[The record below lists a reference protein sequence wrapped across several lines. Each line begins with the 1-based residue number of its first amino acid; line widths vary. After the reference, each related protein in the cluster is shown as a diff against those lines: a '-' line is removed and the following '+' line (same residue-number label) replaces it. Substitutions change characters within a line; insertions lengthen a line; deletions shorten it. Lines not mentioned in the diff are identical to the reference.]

1 MKPGNDYVYV
11 TQCDD
16 TLFMWLDEPVLT
28 NGIWI
33 GRQPY
38 VNSILHEKVVET
50 IGSKKLNEPEII
62 MF

>member
-50 IGSKKLNEPEII
+50 ISSKKLNEPEII